1 MKIQNDPKAQKTALL
16 VTCAAILQM
25 AESFFP
31 QPVPGIKLG
40 LANMIT
46 IVALV
51 DLGFVSAMEIAVL
64 RTIVSSL
71 LLGTFLTPTFML
83 SFSSAITSSLA
94 MGAAYAV
101 ISRMKHPIISLV
113 GISIIGAV
121 VHNLTQ
127 ISLVYLLIIKN
138 AGVFMLL
145 PWLGISGVIMGWVTG
160 IIASKVCEKLE
171 DGSGLG
177 QEGYDIKLNANP
189 GEGKNFNK
197 RYLPGGSFL
206 HVLPAEFKIISVV
219 AMAVAIFALNNLY
232 SYTVLLCL
240 VLITAMAAGIPFK
253 DAFGGVKKMASFI
266 LFSFALPLFFNAGGH
281 VLWALGPIKITQTG
295 LNTGALFAFRLVL
308 LMLST
313 DLMIRT
319 TKSENLLKGIE
330 TILKPLKFAGISGSR
345 ASSIIVTSW
354 MSVPE
359 FWDKAMVLVKKFRK
373 EENKGMKNAV
383 AVVSSVIVSLYRQ
396 TEI

>member
-1 MKIQNDPKAQKTALL
+1 MNIQNDPKAQKTALL

-51 DLGFVSAMEIAVL
+51 DLGFIPALEIAVL

-71 LLGTFLTPTFML
+71 LLGTFLTPTFVL
-83 SFSSAITSSLA
+83 SFASAITSSIA
-94 MGAAYAV
+94 MGAAYA
-101 ISRMKHPIISLV
+101 ILSKMKTPILSLI
-113 GISIIGAV
+113 GISILGAV
-121 VHNLTQ
+121 VHNMTQ
-127 ISLVYLLIIKN
+127 ISLVYLLIIKHT
-138 AGVFMLL
+138 GVFMLL

-160 IIASKVCEKLE
+160 VIASKVCEKLE
-171 DGSGLG
+171 
-177 QEGYDIKLNANP
+177 EGGDTAYKGYEILLLKNENSDT
-189 GEGKNFNK
+189 NFNK
-197 RYLPGGSFL
+197 RYISGESFL
-206 HVLPAEFKIISVV
+206 HNIRPELKI
-219 AMAVAIFALNNLY
+219 AAVAIMAITIFALNNIY
-232 SYTVLLCL
+232 AYAVILCL
-240 VLITAMAAGIPFK
+240 ILIISMTAGISFFNI
-253 DAFGGVKKMASFI
+253 FGGVKKMSTFI
-266 LFSFALPLFFNAGGH
+266 LFSFAIPVFFNTSGN
-281 VLWALGPIKITQTG
+281 VLYTLGPIKITQAG
-295 LNTGALFAFRLVL
+295 ISIGSLFAFRLIL

-330 TILKPLKFAGISGSR
+330 AILKPFEFMGISSGR
-345 ASSIIVTSW
+345 TSSIIMTSW

-359 FWDKAMVLVKKFRK
+359 FWDKAMVLVKKYTK
-373 EENKGMKNAV
+373 EEKKGLTSAILI
-383 AVVSSVIVSLYRQ
+383 VSAVIVSLYRQ